1 MNGRK
6 LFLVDYLP
14 RDRKERFHTRRG
26 IRMRLPVISSGTE
39 DGKVKFSKIHGI
51 LALRL
56 STIVLTSC
64 YARLI
69 VFLTRWSY
77 HIGEM
82 SAQETRNQQLW
93 KIRRTTLAF
102 GVVQI
107 LLGLSLTTLSFTA
120 FVFTSSERIRNACP
134 YWAGFTV
141 SNCIFPLTVF
151 SNLRVVITS
160 WRDFND
166 KVVGFVLFFN
176 RYFAAVV
183 LGSLP
188 GNIHLLCRWVYHEFS
203 SSRNHFTLR
212 FWTPINR

>member
-14 RDRKERFHTRRG
+14 RDRKDRFHTRRG

-56 STIVLTSC
+56 SIIVLTSC
-64 YARLI
+64 YARSV

-141 SNCIFPLTVF
+141 SNFIFPLTVF

-160 WRDFND
+160 WRDF
-166 KVVGFVLFFN
+166 K
-176 RYFAAVV
+176 RQ
-183 LGSLP
+183 S
-188 GNIHLLCRWVYHEFS
+188 CRVCAIFQ
-203 SSRNHFTLR
+203 
-212 FWTPINR
+212 

>member
-1 MNGRK
+1 MTKFTHLLSSILPFWDLDLRNTRK
-6 LFLVDYLP
+6 TSEKRCLCPLFLPWFHEWKENIFSRLVLP

-39 DGKVKFSKIHGI
+39 DGKVKFSKVHSI

-56 STIVLTSC
+56 SIIVLTSC
-64 YARLI
+64 YARSI

-141 SNCIFPLTVF
+141 SYFIFPLTVF

-160 WRDFND
+160 WRDF
-166 KVVGFVLFFN
+166 K
-176 RYFAAVV
+176 RQ
-183 LGSLP
+183 S
-188 GNIHLLCRWVYHEFS
+188 CRVCAIFQ
-203 SSRNHFTLR
+203 
-212 FWTPINR
+212 